1 MLFYDS
7 GVRVKIKLATKLNV
21 SRSLILLVTM
31 IVFAYLCI
39 TSLEKM
45 YLNEAIADADTL
57 SETIIRS
64 VNYHMLEDDL
74 DRAYHMIEEISEH
87 EGIETIRF
95 FNHDG
100 LINFSTEKN
109 EVGTFLDANAEDCNW
124 CHYQTPV
131 VMEDP
136 DAIHT
141 RTFTNSAGHKVL
153 GVTKDILN
161 EPSCS
166 TAQCHAHPEED
177 VILGVLDIHISLEK
191 MEAQVLSARNG
202 VIAFTIA
209 MIFTLA
215 ICLNLLI
222 NRLINRPVVELLE
235 HTRAVARGDLGS
247 RVERVRNDEFG
258 ELAEAFNDMTYNLE
272 VAHDELTDWGNTL
285 EHKVEERTKEIKQMQ
300 SKLVQSAK
308 LASLGELVAGIAHE
322 INNPL
327 TGILTFSSMAAND
340 PRLHPDLKQDLE
352 MIVGETERCA
362 RIVQNLLKASH
373 ETVLEKRYDCVNRVM
388 DHTLTLISKQ
398 PCLAA
403 VNIIRNYEKDLPAC
417 EIDPEQIEQVFMNI
431 VLNAGQ
437 AMPDG
442 GILWITSSRQGDS
455 VVIEILDTGA
465 GISDEVIENIFDP
478 FFTTKGRKKGTGL
491 GLSISYGIV
500 KNHGGSIEVH
510 SQIGEGT
517 SFVIQ
522 LPLSL
527 EGEQGN

>member
-1 MLFYDS
+1 
-7 GVRVKIKLATKLNV
+7 VKIRLATKLTV
-21 SRSLILLVTM
+21 TRSLIIFATM
-31 IVFAYLCI
+31 AVFAYLCI
-39 TSLEKM
+39 ASVEKM

-64 VNYHMLEDDL
+64 VNYHMLEDDRQ
-74 DRAYHMIEEISEH
+74 RAYHMIEEISDH
-87 EGIETIRF
+87 AGIETIRF
-95 FNHDG
+95 FNHEG
-100 LINFSTEKN
+100 LISFSTAKS
-109 EVGTFLDANAEDCNW
+109 EVGTVLDANAEGCNW
-124 CHYQTPV
+124 CHYQKPV

-136 DAIHT
+136 NAIHT
-141 RTFTNSAGHKVL
+141 RTFVNAAGNKVL

-166 TAQCHAHPEED
+166 TAECHAHPEED
-177 VILGVLDIHISLEK
+177 IILGVLDIHISLEK
-191 MEAQVLSARNG
+191 MEAQVTSARNG
-202 VIAFTIA
+202 VIGFTLG

-235 HTRAVARGDLGS
+235 HTRALSRGDMSS

-340 PRLHPDLKQDLE
+340 PRLHPELKQDLE

-373 ETVLEKRYDCVNRVM
+373 DTVLDKRDDCVNRVM
-388 DHTLTLISKQ
+388 EHTLTLISKH
-398 PCLAA
+398 PCLAE
-403 VNIIRNYEKDLPAC
+403 VNIIRNYEKNLPTC

-442 GILWITSSRQGDS
+442 GILRITSLCRENF
-455 VVIEILDTGA
+455 VEIEILDTGA
-465 GISDEVIENIFDP
+465 GIEDEVIENIFDP
-478 FFTTKGRKKGTGL
+478 FFTTKGRTKGTGL

-500 KNHGGSIEVH
+500 KNHGGHIDVH
-510 SQIGEGT
+510 SQLGEGT

-522 LPLSL
+522 LPLSSV
-527 EGEQGN
+527 EQ

>member
-1 MLFYDS
+1 M
-7 GVRVKIKLATKLNV
+7 KIKLATKLTIT
-21 SRSLILLVTM
+21 RSLILLVTM

-39 TSLEKM
+39 TSVEKM
-45 YLNEAIADADTL
+45 YLNEAIADADILT
-57 SETIIRS
+57 ETIIRS
-64 VNYHMLEDDL
+64 VNYHMLEDDRE
-74 DRAYHMIEEISEH
+74 RAYHMIEEISEQA
-87 EGIETIRF
+87 GIETIRF

-100 LINFSTEKN
+100 LISFSTAKN
-109 EVGTFLDANAEDCNW
+109 EIATLLDVNAEGCNW
-124 CHYQTPV
+124 CHFKTPV
-131 VMEDP
+131 TMADP
-136 DAIHT
+136 LALHT
-141 RTFTNSAGHKVL
+141 RTFTNSAGNTVL
-153 GVTKDILN
+153 GVTKDIIN

-166 TAQCHAHPEED
+166 TAQCHAHTEGD

-191 MEAQVLSARNG
+191 MESQVLLARNG
-202 VIAFTIA
+202 VIVFTIG
-209 MIFTLA
+209 MILTLA

-235 HTRAVARGDLGS
+235 HTRALARGDLGS

-258 ELAEAFNDMTYNLE
+258 ELAEAFNDMTTNLE

-308 LASLGELVAGIAHE
+308 LAALGELIAGIAHE

-352 MIVGETERCA
+352 MIIDETERCA
-362 RIVQNLLKASH
+362 HIVQNLLKASH
-373 ETVLEKRYDCVNRVM
+373 ETVLEKRHDCVNRVM
-388 DHTLTLISKQ
+388 DHTLTLISKN
-398 PCLAA
+398 PCLTA
-403 VNIIRNYEKDLPAC
+403 VNIIRNYEKDLPTC
-417 EIDPEQIEQVFMNI
+417 GFDPEQIEQVFMNI

-442 GILWITSSRQGDS
+442 GILRITSSRQGDF
-455 VVIEILDTGA
+455 VEIEILDTGG
-465 GISDEVIENIFDP
+465 GISGEVIENIFDP

-510 SQIGEGT
+510 SQLGEGT
-517 SFVIQ
+517 SFVIL

-527 EGEQGN
+527 AEEQDS

>member
-1 MLFYDS
+1 M
-7 GVRVKIKLATKLNV
+7 KIKLATKLTV
-21 SRSLILLVTM
+21 TRSLILLVTM

-39 TSLEKM
+39 TSVEKM
-45 YLNEAIADADTL
+45 YLNEAIADADIL

-64 VNYHMLEDDL
+64 VNYHMLEDDHE
-74 DRAYHMIEEISEH
+74 RAYHMIEEISSQ

-95 FNHDG
+95 FNHSG
-100 LINFSTEKN
+100 LISFSTAKN
-109 EVGTFLDANAEDCNW
+109 EEGTFLDSNAEGCNR
-124 CHYQTPV
+124 CHFQSPV
-131 VMEDP
+131 NMENP
-136 DAIHT
+136 LALHT
-141 RTFTNSAGHKVL
+141 RTFTNSEGNKVL
-153 GVTKDILN
+153 GVTKDLMN
-161 EPSCS
+161 NSSCS
-166 TAQCHAHPEED
+166 TAHCHAHPEE
-177 VILGVLDIHISLEK
+177 IEIIGVLDIHISLEQ
-191 MEAQVLSARNG
+191 MESQVRSARNG
-202 VIAFTIA
+202 VIVFTVG
-209 MIFTLA
+209 MILTLA
-215 ICLNLLI
+215 IFLNLLI
-222 NRLINRPVVELLE
+222 DRLINRPVVELLA
-235 HTRAVARGDLGS
+235 HTRALARGDLGS

-285 EHKVEERTKEIKQMQ
+285 ELKVEERAKEIKKMQ

-442 GILWITSSRQGDS
+442 GVLWITSSRQGDF
-455 VVIEILDTGA
+455 VEIEVLDTGA
-465 GISDEVIENIFDP
+465 GISDEVMENIFDP

-500 KNHGGSIEVH
+500 KNHGGTIEVH
-510 SQIGEGT
+510 SKIDEGT
-517 SFVIQ
+517 TFAIQ
-522 LPLSL
+522 LPISL
-527 EGEQGN
+527 AKE